1 MFPFHPKVFIYGKS
15 ARVIISRV
23 PGFEALLTTLAH
35 ALSLCLPLYFP
46 PSWHL
51 AVSRFMPYIRTYE
64 VNSKLAL
71 FAHYINA
78 LISLSVWRYANFMQY
93 HFLSAILT
101 PMTPISTLYDSSFSF
116 SLSYSLVNYRSSDI
130 DYLSKI
136 SRFVKEFINRKLD
149 FRFFFLKKSREDSI
163 FKKSTRIPERIF
175 VSFPRRIKITLRATG
190 SQMPFLFHFSL
201 PKFESLRER

>member
-116 SLSYSLVNYRSSDI
+116 SLSYSLVNYRSSNI

-136 SRFVKEFINRKLD
+136 SRFVKEFINRKLG
-149 FRFFFLKKSREDSI
+149 FRFF
-163 FKKSTRIPERIF
+163 
-175 VSFPRRIKITLRATG
+175 V
-190 SQMPFLFHFSL
+190 
-201 PKFESLRER
+201 